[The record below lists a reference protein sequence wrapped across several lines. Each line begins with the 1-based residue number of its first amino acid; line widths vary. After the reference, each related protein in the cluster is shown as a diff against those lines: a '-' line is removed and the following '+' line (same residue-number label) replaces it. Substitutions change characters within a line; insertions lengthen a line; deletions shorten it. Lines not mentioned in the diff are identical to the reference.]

1 MEMRSGHCGHMHTGQ
16 WSLSGRSG
24 TTGPQSA
31 GNRAHVAQGAVR
43 TLPAAE
49 HPDAA
54 EEIRAQRRHLPVRS
68 PEDVLLFHAGE
79 EDLTQVLS

>member
-31 GNRAHVAQGAVR
+31 GNRAHVAQCAVQ
-43 TLPAAE
+43 TFPVVE
-49 HPDAA
+49 
-54 EEIRAQRRHLPVRS
+54 HLPRVFIRMIIQFFF
-68 PEDVLLFHAGE
+68 PTCQYVY
-79 EDLTQVLS
+79 